1 MTEMLS
7 VTFDF
12 FRIALLRRWARREV
26 AFQQIICR
34 AKSYAAVAAVLL
46 VSAGCGSGPSG
57 PQRYPLSGTV
67 TYEGKPVV
75 RAEVFLAPNDD
86 LGNTGPGSV
95 AVVENGAFQV
105 TAAKGIVGGP
115 YRVSITSQSPV
126 PLPEGESFTPQFPL
140 QEIEVELPA
149 QGGSYDFSLPLAKQ

>member
-1 MTEMLS
+1 MTETLS

-12 FRIALLRRWARREV
+12 SRIALLPRWGRREV
-26 AFQQIICR
+26 ASQQIICI
-34 AKSYAAVAAVLL
+34 AKRYAAAAAVLL
-46 VSAGCGSGPSG
+46 VGAGCGSSTSG

-67 TYEGKPVV
+67 TYEGKPVM
-75 RAEVFLAPNDD
+75 RAELFLAPNDD
-86 LGNTGPGSV
+86 LGNSGPGSV

-105 TAAKGIVGGP
+105 TAAKWIVGGP

-126 PLPEGESFTPQFPL
+126 PLPEGESFTPQFPP
-140 QEIEVELPA
+140 QEIHVDLPA